1 MNSFSFSRLKYQIWV
16 DCKIDRF
23 QYPRWKN
30 FDKCTYQKQNL
41 KNRFLLSLQIR
52 WSELLSFHLCE
63 GKNSK
68 CLVLKYQAWL
78 GVLGFKTKP
87 LASGGKDGPRGQI
100 SSYFSCNK
108 WVISILIL
116 IISIEEVS
124 MMIMSNH
131 HSIQIRQ

>member
-1 MNSFSFSRLKYQIWV
+1 MKQYCKLKFT
-16 DCKIDRF
+16 DGR
-23 QYPRWKN
+23 N
-30 FDKCTYQKQNL
+30 FCLFVCAVEK
-41 KNRFLLSLQIR
+41 S
-52 WSELLSFHLCE
+52 
-63 GKNSK
+63 SK
-68 CLVLKYQAWL
+68 CLGLKYQARL

-87 LASGGKDGPRGQI
+87 LASGGKDGPGGQI

-131 HSIQIRQ
+131 HSIYILGQ